1 MSKIDFVGRSTSIM
15 HIGRFRL
22 GMRTFKTA
30 LSVVLCVLLFHVLGR
45 DNPLI
50 ATIAAV
56 VSLRQ
61 DMTST
66 VSIGKERILG
76 NTVGS
81 VAAMIYL
88 LVQHF
93 FPQTLFLQLVLL
105 PILVALVVILQDGI
119 DNNSGIITG
128 IATFILIS
136 LSTPQGES
144 VIVALDRILDTFIG
158 VGVAIFLNTVIKP
171 PKMEEQREIE
181 NDLAKLKEQEQDLQD
196 TLTQVHEKIKAKE
209 KDEK

>member
-1 MSKIDFVGRSTSIM
+1 M

-30 LSVVLCVLLFHVLGR
+30 LSVVLCILLFHLLGR

-56 VSLRQ
+56 FSLRQ
-61 DMTST
+61 DMTTT
-66 VSIGKERILG
+66 VTSGKERILG

-88 LVQHF
+88 LVQHV
-93 FPQTLFLQLVLL
+93 FPQTLFLQLILL
-105 PILVALVVILQDGI
+105 PILVASVIIFQDGI
-119 DNNSGIITG
+119 NNNSGIITG
-128 IATFILIS
+128 IATLILIT

-144 VIVALDRILDTFIG
+144 VIVALDRIVDTFIG
-158 VGVAIFLNTVIKP
+158 TGIAIFLNTVLRP
-171 PKMEEQREIE
+171 PEVEEQREIE
-181 NDLAKLKEQEQDLQD
+181 NDLAKLKEQEQDLQSS
-196 TLTQVHEKIKAKE
+196 LTKVHERIKTKEKSKE
-209 KDEK
+209 KDGK